1 MNKKGTKESTNSIF
15 TPWIWVVEITLL
27 CCNPVLGLPIIL
39 TLIGLVI
46 YSKVYF
52 KSARFN
58 QIKSSINEYIV
69 DCNGL
74 NTHIE
79 ELRRSYVNVRKTDYG
94 EAQFKNISKY
104 NYKKKGLNAKF
115 APNVYDCS
123 RQVCSNAQKQPF
135 KYICKYFNI
144 NTDEEVLSQF
154 EEVLNNFSAA
164 EEGKVLLRNKKKNI
178 LESIRSDIPV
188 IIRSLFAKDLEE
200 KLGFEEVAFNELY
213 FPQFTFRY
221 ISSGG
226 NAGTQ
231 FTTTM
236 DIPMLE
242 RFISFIDQNV
252 KRKKSAASQRALMTP
267 RLRTYIK
274 ERDNYTCKQCGNSI
288 ANEANLLLEID
299 HIIPIAKGGLTEE
312 SNLQTL
318 CWKCNRTKGSKII
331 TRNTSL

>member
-1 MNKKGTKESTNSIF
+1 MNKKDTKGSKNSIF
-15 TPWIWVVEITLL
+15 TPWIWVVGIILL
-27 CCNPVLGLPIIL
+27 CGNPVLGLPIIL
-39 TLIGLVI
+39 ALIGLVI

-52 KSARFN
+52 KSVRFS

-69 DCNGL
+69 DCNDL
-74 NTHIE
+74 NAHIE
-79 ELRRSYVNVRKTDYG
+79 DLRSSYVNVRKTDYG
-94 EAQFKNISKY
+94 EAQFTNISKY
-104 NYKKKGLNAKF
+104 NYKKNGLNAKF

-144 NTDEEVLSQF
+144 NADEEALNQF

-164 EEGKVLLRNKKKNI
+164 EEGKVLLRNKKNNI
-178 LESIRSDIPV
+178 LESIKSDIPA
-188 IIRSLFAKDLEE
+188 IIRVLFAKDLED
-200 KLGFEEVAFNELY
+200 KLGFKEIAFNELY

-242 RFISFIDQNV
+242 RFVSFIDQNV
-252 KRKKSAASQRALMTP
+252 KRKKSAAGQRALMTP
-267 RLRTYIK
+267 RLRTHIK
-274 ERDNYTCKQCGNSI
+274 ERDNYTCRQCGNSI

-299 HIIPIAKGGLTEE
+299 HIIPVSKGGLTEE

-318 CWKCNRTKGSKII
+318 CWKCNRTKGSKIMI
-331 TRNTSL
+331 RNS